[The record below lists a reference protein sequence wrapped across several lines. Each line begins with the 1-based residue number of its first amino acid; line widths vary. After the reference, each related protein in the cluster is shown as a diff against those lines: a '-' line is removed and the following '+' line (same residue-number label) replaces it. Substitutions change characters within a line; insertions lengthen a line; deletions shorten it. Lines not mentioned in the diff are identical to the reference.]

1 MAGRVA
7 RASRSAASALL
18 GVYIAV
24 ADAASVRRVRACMAE
39 RDVEE
44 GERGCAV

>member
-24 ADAASVRRVRACMAE
+24 ADAASVRRVRASMAE
-39 RDVEE
+39 SEFEE
-44 GERGCAV
+44 RKRGCAV